1 MSHELVYEAKAT
13 VRKKIGEPIMFPP
26 CERDFLWKMAIPF
39 DLGVKNRV
47 RLGQQP
53 IRISVA
59 IYNFVAGSPTF
70 GRTRR

>member
-1 MSHELVYEAKAT
+1 MSEFAK
-13 VRKKIGEPIMFPP
+13 VKGNGSKKTGVPIMFPP
-26 CERDFLWKMAIPF
+26 CERDLLWEMTIPVDF
-39 DLGVKNRV
+39 GVKNWV

-59 IYNFVAGSPTF
+59 IYNFVAERPTL